1 MARVLVTGGA
11 GYVGSH
17 ACKALAR
24 AGHEPIVLD
33 NLSQGHRALVRWGPL
48 VVGDIADPVCVDGVF
63 REYRPDAVMHF
74 AAIASVGE
82 SMVDP
87 AVYYRINIGGTMTI
101 LDAMRDHDVAPLVFS
116 SSCAVYGCP
125 PTALIVEESSL
136 EPVNPYGASKKMM
149 ERIIADYGQAYGHR
163 SLCLRYFN
171 AGGADPDGEAG
182 ESHDPETHVIPLLL
196 MAATGRI
203 PQFDIYGTDYPT
215 PDGSAIRD
223 YVHVSDLAE
232 AHVAALDYLLQGGA
246 STVVNLGTGCGTS
259 VLQLIDAVERAT
271 GRTVPRVAR
280 PRRPGDPPIL
290 VASNE
295 KAGRVLGW
303 RPRMTEP
310 VDMIATAHAWM
321 ERPLADRRAV
331 PVLAAGPQAHPLGKR
346 GPASSHSP
354 AKVRQA

>member
-24 AGHEPIVLD
+24 AGHEPVVLD

-48 VVGDIADPVCVDGVF
+48 VIGDITDPVSVDAAF
-63 REYRPDAVMHF
+63 RAYRPDAVMHF

-82 SMVDP
+82 SMVEP
-87 AVYYRINIGGTMTI
+87 SIYYRINIGGTMTI
-101 LDAMRDHDVAPLVFS
+101 LDAMRDHHVDALVFS

-125 PTALIVEESSL
+125 PTPLIVEESAQ
-136 EPVNPYGASKKMM
+136 EPVNPYGASKKMV
-149 ERIIADYGQAYGHR
+149 ERIIADYGHAYGIR

-171 AGGADPDGEAG
+171 AGGADPDCEAG

-203 PQFDIYGTDYPT
+203 PRFDIYGTDYPT

-232 AHVAALDYLLQGGA
+232 AHVAALDYLLQGGD
-246 STVVNLGTGCGTS
+246 STAVNLGTGSGTS
-259 VLQLIDAVERAT
+259 VLQLIDAVETIT
-271 GRTVPRVAR
+271 GRPVPRLAQ
-280 PRRPGDPPIL
+280 PRRPGDPPVL
-290 VASNE
+290 VAANE
-295 KAGRVLGW
+295 RACSVLGW
-303 RPRMTEP
+303 RPRIVEP
-310 VDMIATAHAWM
+310 ADMIATALAWM
-321 ERPLADRRAV
+321 ERPLAERRVA
-331 PVLAAGPQAHPLGKR
+331 R
-346 GPASSHSP
+346 
-354 AKVRQA
+354 R